1 MLKTGSDRMIKKQHF
16 INGVKSWYEKS
27 VKIFDTGF
35 VKKGSK
41 KGEFWGKLSP
51 NDFLVDKK

>member
-1 MLKTGSDRMIKKQHF
+1 MIKKQHF

-27 VKIFDTGF
+27 VKIFDTCF
-35 VKKGSK
+35 VKKGLK

-51 NDFLVDKK
+51 NTFLVDKK